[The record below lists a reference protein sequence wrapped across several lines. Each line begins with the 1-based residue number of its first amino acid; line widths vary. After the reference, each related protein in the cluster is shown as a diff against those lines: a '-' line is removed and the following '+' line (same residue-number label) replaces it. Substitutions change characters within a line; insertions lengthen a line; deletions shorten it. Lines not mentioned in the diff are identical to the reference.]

1 MSATYSVYLPNY
13 SVGPDCYEAIPSVT
27 ARYGKK
33 VVIIGGKTALSKA
46 QDVILAAVKGH
57 LDVTAVLWYGGNST
71 YENVDMLMNTKEV
84 QEADMVFA
92 VGGGRAVDCCKTMAD
107 KMGKPVFTFPTIA
120 SNCAA
125 CTAICVMYKQD
136 GSLAGYY
143 YPKHC
148 AEHTFINTKIIAEAP
163 EKLLWAGI
171 GDALSK
177 ECEVLIATEGKKLLN
192 TPLLGRALAGAC
204 TSPLFEYG
212 KQALAD
218 CKNNVVSEAIQEV
231 ALDIIMSTGIVSNLT
246 TTENDYYYNSS
257 LGHCFYNAY
266 TGLACA
272 ERHMHGE
279 VVSFGVIV
287 LLTCDKQFELR
298 DKIAKFNKEL
308 GLPVTLKELE
318 VDEAG
323 LEKILD
329 RAPAILEWKK
339 TPYEMTREKFKQAIL
354 DADAYGKTL

>member
-1 MSATYSVYLPNY
+1 
-13 SVGPDCYEAIPSVT
+13 
-27 ARYGKK
+27 
-33 VVIIGGKTALSKA
+33 
-46 QDVILAAVKGH
+46 
-57 LDVTAVLWYGGNST
+57 
-71 YENVDMLMNTKEV
+71 
-84 QEADMVFA
+84 
-92 VGGGRAVDCCKTMAD
+92 
-107 KMGKPVFTFPTIA
+107 
-120 SNCAA
+120 
-125 CTAICVMYKQD
+125 MYKRQ
-136 GSLAGYY
+136 GYY

-148 AEHTFINTKIIAEAP
+148 AEHTFINTQIIAEAP

-177 ECEVLIATEGKKLLN
+177 ECEVLIATEGRKLLN

-204 TSPLFEYG
+204 TKPLFEYG
-212 KQALAD
+212 KQALED

>member
-1 MSATYSVYLPNY
+1 MP
-13 SVGPDCYEAIPSVT
+13 
-27 ARYGKK
+27 
-33 VVIIGGKTALSKA
+33 A
-46 QDVILAAVKGH
+46 QK
-57 LDVTAVLWYGGNST
+57 
-71 YENVDMLMNTKEV
+71 
-84 QEADMVFA
+84 
-92 VGGGRAVDCCKTMAD
+92 
-107 KMGKPVFTFPTIA
+107 
-120 SNCAA
+120 
-125 CTAICVMYKQD
+125 
-136 GSLAGYY
+136 
-143 YPKHC
+143 
-148 AEHTFINTKIIAEAP
+148 
-163 EKLLWAGI
+163 
-171 GDALSK
+171 
-177 ECEVLIATEGKKLLN
+177 
-192 TPLLGRALAGAC
+192 
-204 TSPLFEYG
+204 PLFEYG

>member
-1 MSATYSVYLPNY
+1 MNTYTNCLPAW
-13 SVGPDCYEAIPSVT
+13 SVGPNCYEKV
-27 ARYGKK
+27 YG
-33 VVIIGGKTALSKA
+33 VVAKFGKSAAVIGGKTALSKA
-46 QDVILAAVKGH
+46 YGPLQEALAGTDFKLSEPV
-57 LDVTAVLWYGGNST
+57 WYGGNST

>member
-1 MSATYSVYLPNY
+1 MFIYLITASARIATIPNY
-13 SVGPDCYEAIPSVT
+13 SVGPDCYNEIPAVT

-33 VVIIGGKTALSKA
+33 VVLIGGKTALSKA
-46 QDVILAAVKGH
+46 QDAILEAVKGH
-57 LDVTAVLWYGGNST
+57 LDVTGVLWYGGNAT
-71 YENVDMLMNTKEV
+71 YENVDKLMNTKEV
-84 QEADMVFA
+84 QDADMVFA

-125 CTAICVMYKQD
+125 CTAICVMYKLD

-143 YPKHC
+143 YPQHC

-192 TPLLGRALAGAC
+192 TPLL
-204 TSPLFEYG
+204 
-212 KQALAD
+212 
-218 CKNNVVSEAIQEV
+218 
-231 ALDIIMSTGIVSNLT
+231 GIVSNLT

-298 DKIAKFNKEL
+298 DKMAKFNKEL
-308 GLPVTLKELE
+308 GLPVTLAEIE

-339 TPYEMTREKFKQAIL
+339 VPYEMTREKFKQAIL